1 MTNKVYAIVSYD
13 LLEYVPSMCVHK
25 VYSTREAA
33 ERNLPESDD
42 MLVFEIKE
50 WEVLDD

>member
-1 MTNKVYAIVSYD
+1 MTKVYAIVSYD
-13 LLEYVPSMCVHK
+13 MLEYAPSPRVRD

-33 ERNLPESDD
+33 ERNLPSNDEWHEY
-42 MLVFEIKE
+42 EIEE

>member
-1 MTNKVYAIVSYD
+1 MTKVYAIVVYD
-13 LLEYVPSMCVHK
+13 MLEYAPSPYVLE

-33 ERNLPESDD
+33 ERNLPSNDECNEY
-42 MLVFEIKE
+42 EIKE